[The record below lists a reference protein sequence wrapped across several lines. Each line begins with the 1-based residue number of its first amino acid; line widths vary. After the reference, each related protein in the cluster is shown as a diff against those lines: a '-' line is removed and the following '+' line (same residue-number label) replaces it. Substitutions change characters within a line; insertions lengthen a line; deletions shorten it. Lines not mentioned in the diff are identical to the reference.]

1 MPKVVSLYR
10 PGKDGGGGLWSG
22 LGRGRRHRRGRGRR
36 YSRGRGDGVLRRRGG
51 RRAVH
56 EARVH
61 RRGPGRGGDGD
72 LGGVRHGGVRLIRG
86 ERGKEIIARNSY
98 CGDAE
103 EQDYVEALALQ
114 KVAHSFQ
121 EWFFHAV

>member
-1 MPKVVSLYR
+1 MEWAGAWPTAS
-10 PGKDGGGGLWSG
+10 P
-22 LGRGRRHRRGRGRR
+22 GRGRR

-72 LGGVRHGGVRLIRG
+72 LSGARHGGVRLIRG

-114 KVAHSFQ
+114 KVAHSF
-121 EWFFHAV
+121 

>member
-1 MPKVVSLYR
+1 MLLWHYFVQKNVCNMFLCSKNSYLYIMNN
-10 PGKDGGGGLWSG
+10 P
-22 LGRGRRHRRGRGRR
+22 
-36 YSRGRGDGVLRRRGG
+36 LRR
-51 RRAVH
+51 
-56 EARVH
+56 
-61 RRGPGRGGDGD
+61 
-72 LGGVRHGGVRLIRG
+72 LGNIPVTVSALESLFPHIK
-86 ERGKEIIARNSY
+86 RGKEIIARNSY